1 MRKKRQLTEE
11 QKQELTERLA
21 KARAA
26 KAPAELKTVHPT
38 VRDLPDEDYWS
49 YVNVKKW
56 LKEAKDQA
64 AAAHQEFKMDVKGA
78 KSKYLMWKAYITDI
92 QNYIRTGSWHSDYSG
107 PRMENKI
114 VRKCVAMAYYPNGKP
129 KRDIG
134 TWYPDVQTIWTS
146 DMENDEREAFGLE
159 RLTYTPEG
167 HVLVSKEP
175 VKKYKRKKN
184 VK

>member
-1 MRKKRQLTEE
+1 
-11 QKQELTERLA
+11 
-21 KARAA
+21 
-26 KAPAELKTVHPT
+26 
-38 VRDLPDEDYWS
+38 
-49 YVNVKKW
+49 
-56 LKEAKDQA
+56 
-64 AAAHQEFKMDVKGA
+64 MDVKGA